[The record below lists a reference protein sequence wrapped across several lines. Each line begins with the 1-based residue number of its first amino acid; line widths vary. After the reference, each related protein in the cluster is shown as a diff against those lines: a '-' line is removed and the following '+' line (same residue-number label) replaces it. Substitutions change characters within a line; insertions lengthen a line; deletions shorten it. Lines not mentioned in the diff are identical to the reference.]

1 MRFLSLSKL
10 SLTKQ
15 LLLRSV
21 VTVLPFLLTLSCSDD
36 VILEEALNVP
46 TSGYVSSGD
55 IFIVSGGTVAQTATP
70 YPLHQVTQWSKSGA
84 YIRTLHATTNLTTFY
99 RGIDLNPEGTAL
111 YFTQENVDRIE
122 KIDLTTLVNTTEI
135 LDANLSGTTVR
146 SMAVLSDGSYVVA
159 ESPTSIEKFTAAGVR
174 VAVTFPLTIATSIN
188 NIKRISGGRF
198 VVLTTGNPDQPRVYN
213 NDGTLATTISG
224 LGCTTNCDPYDIVEL
239 ADGRF
244 VVSVQTAAF
253 QSLELFSSSFAF
265 IGRLYKN
272 TTHLINPGP
281 LALMSNGNVLACT
294 STTNTCEEIS
304 ISGST
309 GTRVGSQA
317 LISDSSLMRQPTAVV
332 IAP

>member
-1 MRFLSLSKL
+1 MSFLSPSKL
-10 SLTKQ
+10 SLTKHI
-15 LLLRSV
+15 LLRLV
-21 VTVLPFLLTLSCSDD
+21 VTVLPFILTLSCSDD
-36 VILEEALNVP
+36 VILEESLNVP

-70 YPLHQVTQWSKSGA
+70 YPLHQVTQWSKNGA

-99 RGIDLNPEGTAL
+99 WGIDLNPEGTAL

-159 ESPTSIEKFTAAGVR
+159 ESPTSIEKFAADGTR

-188 NIKRISGGRF
+188 NIKRISGNRF

-213 NDGTLATTISG
+213 NNGTLAGTISG
-224 LGCTTNCDPYDIVEL
+224 LSCTTNCDPYDIVEL

-244 VVSVQTAAF
+244 VVSVQAAAL
-253 QSLELFSSSFAF
+253 QSLELFSSSFVY
-265 IGRLYKN
+265 IGQLYKN

-304 ISGST
+304 ITGST